1 MRREELIAKGY
12 TEEQATELLN
22 LFHSENNEIK
32 ANNTQ
37 LQKDLDAAKNTIAE
51 LNKVQTKY
59 NELQQSQMTE
69 QEKIEAMRKETE
81 RNLAESKKIVSKA
94 QAKTILAEI
103 GGIDDAILDT
113 LVSEDLTKTEEN
125 AKALVN
131 LIKTRDAAV
140 AKKTK
145 EDLTNLD
152 VLPNPSN
159 VQKGNQE
166 GDGTSQMTKE
176 QFNKLP
182 REERNKIFKENKELW
197 DKMTK

>member
-1 MRREELIAKGY
+1 MKREELIAKGY

-166 GDGTSQMTKE
+166 GDGASQMTKE